1 MIHVGVDLHQRFC
14 YMTALDATGRCLK
27 SGAVANQPEPLREW
41 LRSLPLPREVAV
53 EACSFWPAFQSAI
66 EAEVSA
72 IRLVHP
78 QRVKAIASAKLKN
91 DRVDSVTLA
100 HLLRCNLLPE
110 AWRADRET
118 RERRQRV
125 RLRISLGQHRAALK
139 NQVHA
144 ILHQQGQRAPVSDV
158 FGKKGQQWLEQV
170 AVSPAARE
178 ALDVYGELIGEFT
191 RHLRAKDRSLTALA
205 RADQRAKWLATIPG
219 IGPYS
224 AMILLAEIGEI
235 RRFGTAKALFS
246 YAGLVPWVRES
257 AGHSHRGP
265 ISRCGSPRLR
275 WVMVEAAHTALRCSP
290 AARRYYERLR
300 RRKHP
305 HVARV
310 ALARKLLGAV
320 FAMLRDG
327 ICFDESIFA
336 AV

>member
-27 SGAVANQPEPLREW
+27 SGAVPNQPEPLREW
-41 LRSLPLPREVAV
+41 LRSLPPPREVAV

-78 QRVKAIASAKLKN
+78 QRVKAIAAAKLKN
-91 DRVDSVTLA
+91 DRVDSATLA

-118 RERRQRV
+118 REQRQRV

-144 ILHQQGQRAPVSDV
+144 ILHQQGQRATVTDV
-158 FGKKGQQWLEQV
+158 FGKKGQQWLQQV
-170 AVSPAARE
+170 SVSPAARE
-178 ALDVYGELIGEFT
+178 ALDVYGELIGEVT
-191 RHLRAKDRSLTALA
+191 RHMRGQDRRINTLA
-205 RADQRAKWLATIPG
+205 RADQRAKWLVTIPG
-219 IGPYS
+219 IGSYS

-290 AARRYYERLR
+290 AARRYFDRLR

-327 ICFDESIFA
+327 VCFDESIFA